1 MENYILTSGIGH
13 GNFKLTS
20 FDDALISSG
29 VFNYNLVKVSS
40 ILPAHATLKDR
51 IELKEGSVLFTAYSS
66 ISSNIK
72 GEQLATA
79 IAVGIPEDS
88 EKPGIIMEHS
98 LNSTKEQVIKDITA
112 MVKEAMGKR
121 GYIIKEIKV
130 VAVEALSEGKEFVT
144 AYAGL
149 SMW

>member
-1 MENYILTSGIGH
+1 M
-13 GNFKLTS
+13 
-20 FDDALISSG
+20 A
-29 VFNYNLVKVSS
+29 
-40 ILPAHATLKDR
+40 A
-51 IELKEGSVLFTAYSS
+51 
-66 ISSNIK
+66 
-72 GEQLATA
+72 A

-98 LNSTKEQVIKDITA
+98 LNSTKEQVVKDITA

-130 VAVEALSEGKEFVT
+130 VAVETLSEGMEFVT
-144 AYAGL
+144 VYAGL